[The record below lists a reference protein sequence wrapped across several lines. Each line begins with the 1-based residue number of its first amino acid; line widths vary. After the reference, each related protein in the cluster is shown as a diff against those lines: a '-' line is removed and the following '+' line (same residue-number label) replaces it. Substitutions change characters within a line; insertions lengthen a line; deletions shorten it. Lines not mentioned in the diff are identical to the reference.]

1 MAAVRRD
8 SPRIV
13 DPDWG
18 LSQKIS
24 PIPKRE
30 RGIPRKAIRMR
41 ERPIKSNTIAS
52 MKHCLKGDVS
62 LCLRQDKGTRNL
74 LNMSEII
81 QTLKERGFLKTS

>member
-1 MAAVRRD
+1 
-8 SPRIV
+8 
-13 DPDWG
+13 
-18 LSQKIS
+18 
-24 PIPKRE
+24 
-30 RGIPRKAIRMR
+30 MR

-81 QTLKERGFLKTS
+81 QTLKERGFLKDILTEMSGYNKSGEQNFGWAIPFFA